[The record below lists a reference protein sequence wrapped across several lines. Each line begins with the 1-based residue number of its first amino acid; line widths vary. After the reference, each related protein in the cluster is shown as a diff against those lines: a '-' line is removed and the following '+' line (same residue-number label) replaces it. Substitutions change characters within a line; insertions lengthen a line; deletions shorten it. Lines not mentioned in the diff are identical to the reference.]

1 MNACHIPYAYLS
13 SILSKKFNSEIIA
26 FAPYY
31 SKNIFDN
38 FKFNLK
44 KKLNYSDFAI
54 YKSFGTK
61 NIFKIEINKEIMKKA
76 LNKFSLIKFQ
86 INSKKDLLSLKINNV
101 LIGDLIYDTFLKSYD
116 EITIHIESQK
126 FYDFLFEA
134 LKVFYFWEEYFQK
147 HDVKAIHVS
156 HTVYILA
163 IPLRIAIRKKIPS
176 FQINLTHFYSLSE
189 KDMLSIT
196 LRCGK
201 RA

>member
-1 MNACHIPYAYLS
+1 MLVKMVNFVLRRLEYRKSFKKMVLFNKIFFKKEKKNSYKDGEILLEFNAMNACHITYAYLS

-31 SKNIFDN
+31 SKNFFSN

-86 INSKKDLLSLKINNV
+86 INSKKDLLSLKINN
-101 LIGDLIYDTFLKSYD
+101 S
-116 EITIHIESQK
+116 
-126 FYDFLFEA
+126 
-134 LKVFYFWEEYFQK
+134 
-147 HDVKAIHVS
+147 
-156 HTVYILA
+156 
-163 IPLRIAIRKKIPS
+163 
-176 FQINLTHFYSLSE
+176 
-189 KDMLSIT
+189 
-196 LRCGK
+196 
-201 RA
+201 